1 MNSDKKNLV
10 KSAGLLSFMTLT
22 SRVLGLIRDVVSAK
36 SFGTSWQWD
45 GFIYAFMLPNFCR
58 RVVGEG
64 ALSNAFIPVYNET
77 LAKEGLIPARK
88 FANVMLSFFA
98 TALAGFLIVIQIV
111 LNSMLLWLPMSPI
124 LHLTVDLLRILF
136 PYLWFIS
143 IYAMVM
149 GVLNSHNHFFAPS
162 LASIILDI
170 MWIGGVVLVCPLAGP
185 DLSEQL
191 QALSWVILLSGL
203 FQLLAELPPL
213 YKMGFRFKFMFTT
226 AHQGLRKTLRLLVP
240 AVINF
245 AVVQINILVDMT
257 LGLLIGAGANSSLWY
272 GSRLM
277 QFPLGVFST
286 AIGTALLPMVSRLSA
301 EGNWEAA
308 KRTLSF
314 ALRAV
319 FLIVLPSSV
328 GLIVLREPIVKMLFE
343 RGEFDALSTMRTA
356 SVLLFYSIGLFAHA
370 GQTIIAS
377 AFYAVQDPKTPMKMG
392 IFALIVNTIL
402 NFILMGPMKES
413 GLALATSI
421 AGIGEFLIL
430 LWLYSKKVKDFP
442 IRNVVYSFFKIFAA
456 SLCMGLLSWF
466 TFPFI
471 EKEASLFARGWALLA
486 LSVFLTIG
494 LSVISYIIFCFLLR
508 VHEMTE
514 AFQWVSKRR
523 KTLPPV

>member
-1 MNSDKKNLV
+1 MSSDRKLLV

-22 SRVLGLIRDVVSAK
+22 SRILGLARDVLSAK

-45 GFIYAFMLPNFCR
+45 GFVYAFMLPNFFR

-77 LAKEGLIPARK
+77 LAKDGLIQARQ

-98 TALAGFLIVIQIV
+98 TALAGALIVIQVI
-111 LNSMLLWLPMSPI
+111 LNLMILWAPMSPI

-143 IYAMVM
+143 MYAMVM
-149 GVLNSHNHFFAPS
+149 GVLNSHQHFFAPS
-162 LASIILDI
+162 LASIILDL
-170 MWIGGVVLVCPLAGP
+170 MWIGGVVWICPLAGP

-191 QALSWVILLSGL
+191 HALSWVILGSGL
-203 FQLLAELPPL
+203 FQLAAELPPL
-213 YKMGFRFKFMFTT
+213 YKMGFRFKYIFTT
-226 AHQGLRKTLRLLVP
+226 AHAGLRKTLRLLIP

-277 QFPLGVFST
+277 QFPLGIFST
-286 AIGTALLPMVSRLSA
+286 AIGTALLPMISRLSA
-301 EGNWEAA
+301 VGDWEAA
-308 KRTLSF
+308 KKTLSF

-328 GLIVLREPIVKMLFE
+328 GLIVLREPIVRLLFE
-343 RGEFDALSTMRTA
+343 RGEFDALSTARTA
-356 SVLLFYSIGLFAHA
+356 SVLLFYSLGLFAHA

-392 IFALIVNTIL
+392 IFALIVNIFFNL
-402 NFILMGPMKES
+402 ILMGPMKES
-413 GLALATSI
+413 GLALSTSI
-421 AGIGEFLIL
+421 AGIAEFLIL
-430 LWLYSKKVKDFP
+430 VWLYSNKVTDFP
-442 IRNVVYSFFKIFAA
+442 MKTVVQSFLKISAA
-456 SLCMGLLSWF
+456 SSCMGILCMFL
-466 TFPFI
+466 FPFI
-471 EKEASLFARGWALLA
+471 EKEAALFASGWPLLA
-486 LSVFLTIG
+486 VSVFGSIG
-494 LSVISYIIFCFLLR
+494 VSAIGYVLFCFLFR
-508 VHEMTE
+508 VREMSE
-514 AFQWVSKRR
+514 ALQWVLKRKR
-523 KTLPPV
+523 TLPAA